1 MPPGRPGNGPGAT
14 HQDFGRLRG
23 RLELEDVGV
32 SVVAVILAGG
42 QGERL
47 SVLSVKRA
55 KPAVPFAGKYRII
68 DFALS
73 NVVNSG
79 IYHAAILTQ
88 YRPHS
93 LHDHIGVGK
102 PWDLDRARGGIR
114 LLQPYLGRRESDW
127 YKGTADAVFQNLP
140 MLADWKMDLA
150 VILSGD
156 HIYKMDY
163 RKMIDFH
170 REKKADVTVGVMEVP
185 LDEAHRFGTM
195 IVDDDA
201 RVVEFDEKPPEPRS
215 TLISMGIYI
224 FDPEV
229 LTQRLTEDARM
240 RGSAHDFG
248 KDVIPRM
255 VGMDRVFAYHF
266 PDYWQDVGTIA
277 SYWEANMGLLNDP
290 ADFEMYDYDWVIHT
304 RSEER
309 PPAKIGAEAKVTNS
323 LISHGCHIVG
333 TVEHSVLSPGVFVA
347 EGAVVR
353 DSILMNDTIVGR
365 NAVVDCSILDKE
377 VVINAG
383 AYIGYGDDMTLNR
396 MEPKNLA
403 TGISVVGKRV
413 RIPPGLRLGRNVRV
427 DADVV
432 EADFEHVPHVEGMI
446 PSGETVLAPS
456 RRESVRPRMR
466 SA

>member
-1 MPPGRPGNGPGAT
+1 L
-14 HQDFGRLRG
+14 GRLRG

-102 PWDLDRARGGIR
+102 PWDLDRARGGVR

-127 YKGTADAVFQNLP
+127 YKGSADAVFQNLP

-150 VILSGD
+150 LILSGD
-156 HIYKMDY
+156 QIYKMDY
-163 RKMIDFH
+163 GKMIEFH
-170 REKKADVTVGVMEVP
+170 RRKKADVTVGVMEVP
-185 LDEAHRFGTM
+185 IEDAHRFGTM
-195 IVDDDA
+195 IVNEEG
-201 RVVEFDEKPPEPRS
+201 RVTEFDEKPPEPRS
-215 TLISMGIYI
+215 NLISMGIYV
-224 FDPEV
+224 FDPEI
-229 LTQRLTEDARM
+229 LTQRLTEDSRM

-255 VGMDRVFAYHF
+255 VGTPSSPLDRVYAYRF
-266 PDYWQDVGTIA
+266 TDYWQDVGTIA
-277 SYWEANMGLLNDP
+277 SYWEANMGLLSDP
-290 ADFEMYDYDWVIHT
+290 ADFELYDYDWVIHT

-309 PPAKIGAEAKVTNS
+309 PPAKISVEARVSNS

-377 VVINAG
+377 VVIGAG
-383 AYIGYGDDMTLNR
+383 AVIGYGDDMTFNR
-396 MEPKNLA
+396 MEPKNLS

-432 EADFEHVPHVEGMI
+432 EADFEHVPHIQGMI

-456 RRESVRPRMR
+456 RRESARPRSR
-466 SA
+466 TA

>member
-1 MPPGRPGNGPGAT
+1 
-14 HQDFGRLRG
+14 
-23 RLELEDVGV
+23 V

-102 PWDLDRARGGIR
+102 PWDLDRARGGVR

-140 MLADWKMDLA
+140 MLADWKMDLC

-156 HIYKMDY
+156 HVYKMDY
-163 RKMIDFH
+163 GKMIEFH
-170 REKKADVTVGVMEVP
+170 RQKKADVTVGVMEVP

-195 IVDDDA
+195 VVDKDGL
-201 RVVEFDEKPPEPRS
+201 VTEFDEKPPEPRS
-215 TLISMGIYI
+215 NLISTGIYI
-224 FDPEV
+224 FDPEI
-229 LTQRLTEDARM
+229 LTQRLVEDSRM

-255 VGMDRVFAYHF
+255 VGMDRVYAYHF
-266 PDYWQDVGTIA
+266 KDYWQDVGTIA

-290 ADFEMYDYDWVIHT
+290 PDFEMYDYDWVIHT

-309 PPAKIGAEAKVTNS
+309 PPAKISGDARVSNS
-323 LISHGCHIVG
+323 LISHGCHVLG

-353 DSILMNDTIVGR
+353 DSIVMNDTIVERGG
-365 NAVVDCSILDKE
+365 VVDYAILDKE
-377 VVINAG
+377 VVIGAG
-383 AYIGYGDDMTLNR
+383 AVVGYGDDRASNR
-396 MEPKNLA
+396 MEPKNLS
-403 TGISVVGKRV
+403 TGITVVGKRV
-413 RIPPGLRLGRNVRV
+413 RIPRGLKLGRNVRV

-432 EADFEHVPHVEGMI
+432 EADFEHVPHVDGMI

-456 RRESVRPRMR
+456 RRESARPRMR
-466 SA
+466 TA

>member
-1 MPPGRPGNGPGAT
+1 M
-14 HQDFGRLRG
+14 
-23 RLELEDVGV
+23 

-55 KPAVPFAGKYRII
+55 KPAVPFGGKYRII

-73 NVVNSG
+73 NCVNSG
-79 IYHAAILTQ
+79 IYHTAVLTQ

-102 PWDLDRARGGIR
+102 PWDLDRARGGVR

-140 MLADWKMDLA
+140 MLVDWKMDLA
-150 VILSGD
+150 LILSGD

-163 RKMIDFH
+163 GKMMSFH
-170 REKKADVTVGVMEVP
+170 RENRADVTVGVMEVP
-185 LDEAHRFGTM
+185 IEEAHRFGTLV
-195 IVDDDA
+195 VDKDQ
-201 RVVEFDEKPPEPRS
+201 RVIEFDEKPPQPRS
-215 TLISMGIYI
+215 NLISMGIYV
-224 FDPEV
+224 FDPEI
-229 LTQRLTEDARM
+229 LTQRLTEDSRL
-240 RGSAHDFG
+240 RSSAHDFG

-255 VGMDRVFAYHF
+255 VGTDRVFAYQF
-266 PDYWQDVGTIA
+266 NDYWRDVGTIA

-290 ADFEMYDYDWVIHT
+290 PDFDLYDYDWVIHT

-309 PPAKIGAEAKVTNS
+309 PPAKMGSNAQVSNS
-323 LISHGCHIVG
+323 LISHGCHVLG
-333 TVEHSVLSPGVFVA
+333 SVERSVLSPGVFIG

-353 DSILMNDTIVGR
+353 DSIIMTDTIVGR
-365 NAVVDCSILDKE
+365 NAVIDCSILDKE
-377 VVINAG
+377 IVVGAG
-383 AYIGYGDDMTLNR
+383 ATVGYGDDQTPNR
-396 MEPKNLA
+396 LEAKNLS

-413 RIPPGLRLGRNVRV
+413 RIPPGLRLGRNVRL

-432 EADFEHVPHVEGMI
+432 ESDFEHVRHVDGMI

-456 RRESVRPRMR
+456 RRESIRPRTR
-466 SA
+466 TA

>member
-1 MPPGRPGNGPGAT
+1 VRGGNVSRSAEKRAG
-14 HQDFGRLRG
+14 
-23 RLELEDVGV
+23 LEDVGV

-73 NVVNSG
+73 NCVNSG

-102 PWDLDRARGGIR
+102 PWDLDRARGGVR

-163 RKMIDFH
+163 GKMIEFH
-170 REKKADVTVGVMEVP
+170 RDRKADVTVGVLEVP

-195 IVDDDA
+195 VVDDDQQ
-201 RVVEFDEKPPEPRS
+201 VVEFDEKPPQPRS
-215 TLISMGIYI
+215 NLISMGIYV
-224 FDPEV
+224 FNPEI
-229 LTQRLTEDARM
+229 LTQRLVEDSRI
-240 RGSAHDFG
+240 RSSAHDFG

-255 VGMDRVFAYHF
+255 VSTDRVFAYHF
-266 PDYWQDVGTIA
+266 KDYWQDVGTIA
-277 SYWEANMGLLNDP
+277 SYWESNMALLNDP
-290 ADFEMYDYDWVIHT
+290 PDFDLYDYDWVIHT

-309 PPAKIGAEAKVTNS
+309 PPATIGSAATVSNS
-323 LISHGCHIVG
+323 LISHGCHILG
-333 TVEHSVLSPGVFVA
+333 SVEHSVLSPGVFVA

-353 DSILMNDTIVGR
+353 DSIIMTDSIIGR
-365 NAVVDCSILDKE
+365 NAVVDCAILDKE
-377 VVINAG
+377 IVVG
-383 AYIGYGDDMTLNR
+383 ADAVIGHGDDRTPNR
-396 MEPKNLA
+396 LEAANLS
-403 TGISVVGKRV
+403 TGITVVGKRV

-432 EADFEHVPHVEGMI
+432 EADFEHVPHVQGMI

-456 RRESVRPRMR
+456 RRESIRPRTR
-466 SA
+466 TA

>member
-1 MPPGRPGNGPGAT
+1 
-14 HQDFGRLRG
+14 
-23 RLELEDVGV
+23 V

-79 IYHAAILTQ
+79 IYHTAILTQ

-102 PWDLDRARGGIR
+102 PWDLDRARGGVR

-150 VILSGD
+150 LILSGD

-163 RKMIDFH
+163 GKMIDFH
-170 REKKADVTVGVMEVP
+170 RENRADVTVGVMEVP
-185 LDEAHRFGTM
+185 LDEAHRFGTL
-195 IVDDDA
+195 IVDDDGQ
-201 RVVEFDEKPPEPRS
+201 VVEFDEKPPEPRS
-215 TLISMGIYI
+215 NLISMGIYV
-224 FDPEV
+224 FDPEI
-229 LTQRLTEDARM
+229 LTQRLTEDSRM

-255 VGMDRVFAYHF
+255 VGTDRVFAYRF
-266 PDYWQDVGTIA
+266 TDYWQDVGTIA
-277 SYWEANMGLLNDP
+277 SYWDANMGLLSDP
-290 ADFEMYDYDWVIHT
+290 PEFEMYDYDWVIHT

-309 PPAKIGAEAKVTNS
+309 PPAKISGAAKVTNS
-323 LISHGCHIVG
+323 LISHGCHILG

-347 EGAVVR
+347 EGAVIR
-353 DSILMNDTIVGR
+353 DSIVMNDTIVGR
-365 NAVVDCSILDKE
+365 NAVIDCAILDKE
-377 VVINAG
+377 VVIGAG
-383 AYIGYGDDMTLNR
+383 AVVGYGDDRSPNR
-396 MEPKNLA
+396 MEPKNLSN
-403 TGISVVGKRV
+403 GISVVGKRV

-427 DADVV
+427 DADVI
-432 EADFEHVPHVEGMI
+432 EADFEHVPHVEGAI

-456 RRESVRPRMR
+456 RRESARPRIR

>member
-1 MPPGRPGNGPGAT
+1 
-14 HQDFGRLRG
+14 
-23 RLELEDVGV
+23 
-32 SVVAVILAGG
+32 
-42 QGERL
+42 
-47 SVLSVKRA
+47 
-55 KPAVPFAGKYRII
+55 
-68 DFALS
+68 
-73 NVVNSG
+73 
-79 IYHAAILTQ
+79 
-88 YRPHS
+88 
-93 LHDHIGVGK
+93 
-102 PWDLDRARGGIR
+102 
-114 LLQPYLGRRESDW
+114 
-127 YKGTADAVFQNLP
+127 
-140 MLADWKMDLA
+140 
-150 VILSGD
+150 
-156 HIYKMDY
+156 
-163 RKMIDFH
+163 MIDFH

-201 RVVEFDEKPPEPRS
+201 RVVEFDEKPAEPRS

-224 FDPEV
+224 FDPEI
-229 LTQRLTEDARM
+229 LTQRLTEDSRM

-277 SYWEANMGLLNDP
+277 SYWEANMGLLSDP

-309 PPAKIGAEAKVTNS
+309 PPAKISGKAKVSNS

-353 DSILMNDTIVGR
+353 DSIIMSDTIVGR

-377 VVINAG
+377 VVISAG
-383 AYIGYGDDMTLNR
+383 AYIGYGDDMSLNR
-396 MEPKNLA
+396 LEPKNLS

>member
-1 MPPGRPGNGPGAT
+1 MN
-14 HQDFGRLRG
+14 
-23 RLELEDVGV
+23 
-32 SVVAVILAGG
+32 VVAVIMAGG

-73 NVVNSG
+73 NTVNSG

-102 PWDLDRARGGIR
+102 PWDLDRARGGVR

-140 MLADWKMDLA
+140 FLQDWKAELV

-163 RKMIDFH
+163 RRMISAHLERD
-170 REKKADVTVGVMEVP
+170 ADVTVGVLEVP
-185 LDEAHRFGTM
+185 IAEAHRFGTM
-195 IVDDDA
+195 ICDA
-201 RVVEFDEKPPEPRS
+201 DGRVLEFEEKPARPRS
-215 TLISMGIYI
+215 NLVSMGIYVFNAEI
-224 FDPEV
+224 
-229 LTQRLTEDARM
+229 LSRRLTEDAATK
-240 RGSAHDFG
+240 SSHDFG

-255 VGMDRVFAYHF
+255 VRWDRVYAHRFD
-266 PDYWQDVGTIA
+266 DYWRDVGTIA

-290 ADFEMYDYDWVIHT
+290 PDLDLYDNDWVIHT

-309 PPAKIGAEAKVTNS
+309 PPARVAGAARVVDS
-323 LISHGCHIVG
+323 LVSHGCNIYG
-333 TVEHSVLSPGVFVA
+333 TVERSVLSPGVFVA
-347 EGAVVR
+347 PGAVVR
-353 DSILMNDTIVGR
+353 DSIVMTDTIISR
-365 NAVVDCSILDKE
+365 DAVVDMAIIDKE
-377 VVINAG
+377 SVIAPGCVVGAG
-383 AYIGYGDDMTLNR
+383 EDRTPNR
-396 MEPKNLA
+396 MEPGNLS
-403 TGISVVGKRV
+403 TGITVIGKRV
-413 RIPPGLRLGRNVRV
+413 RIPPGFRLGRNVRV
-427 DADVV
+427 DADVI
-432 EADFEHVPHVEGMI
+432 EADFEHARTHDHTI

-456 RRESVRPRMR
+456 RRQLARTRAR
-466 SA
+466 TA

>member
-1 MPPGRPGNGPGAT
+1 
-14 HQDFGRLRG
+14 
-23 RLELEDVGV
+23 V

-102 PWDLDRARGGIR
+102 PWDLDRARGGVR

-195 IVDDDA
+195 IVDDEQ

-215 TLISMGIYI
+215 NLISMGIYI
-224 FDPEV
+224 FDPEI
-229 LTQRLTEDARM
+229 LTQRLTEDSRM

-309 PPAKIGAEAKVTNS
+309 PPAKISASAQVTNS
-323 LISHGCHIVG
+323 LISHGCHILG
-333 TVEHSVLSPGVFVA
+333 TVEHSVLSPGVFVG

-353 DSILMNDTIVGR
+353 DSIVMNDTIVGR
-365 NAVVDCSILDKE
+365 NAVIDCAILDKE
-377 VVINAG
+377 IVVNGG
-383 AYIGYGDDMTLNR
+383 AHIGYGDDPSPNR
-396 MEPKNLA
+396 MEPKNLS
-403 TGISVVGKRV
+403 TGITVVGKRV
-413 RIPPGLRLGRNVRV
+413 RIPSGLKLGRNVRV

-432 EADFEHVPHVEGMI
+432 EADFEHVLHVEGII

-456 RRESVRPRMR
+456 RRESARPRMR

>member
-1 MPPGRPGNGPGAT
+1 VRRSKEL
-14 HQDFGRLRG
+14 GRLRG
-23 RLELEDVGV
+23 RLKLEDVGV

-73 NVVNSG
+73 NCVNSG
-79 IYHAAILTQ
+79 IYHAAVLTQ

-102 PWDLDRARGGIR
+102 PWDLDRARGGVR

-150 VILSGD
+150 LILSGD

-163 RKMIDFH
+163 GKMIDFH
-170 REKKADVTVGVMEVP
+170 RAKQADVTVGVMEVP
-185 LDEAHRFGTM
+185 IKDAHRFGTM
-195 IVDDDA
+195 IVDDDG

-215 TLISMGIYI
+215 NLISMGIYI
-224 FDPEV
+224 FDPEM
-229 LTQRLTEDARM
+229 LTQRLTEDSRM

-248 KDVIPRM
+248 KDIIPRM
-255 VGMDRVFAYHF
+255 VGMDRVYAYHF
-266 PDYWQDVGTIA
+266 RDYWQDVGTIA

-290 ADFEMYDYDWVIHT
+290 PEFELYDYDWVIHT

-309 PPAKIGAEAKVTNS
+309 PPAKIAADAKISNS
-323 LISHGCHIVG
+323 LISHGCHVLG
-333 TVEHSVLSPGVFVA
+333 TVEHSILSPGVFVA

-353 DSILMNDTIVGR
+353 DSILMSDTIIGR
-365 NAVVDCSILDKE
+365 DATIDCAILDKE
-377 VVINAG
+377 VVVGAG
-383 AYIGYGDDMTLNR
+383 AYLGFGNDMTINR
-396 MEPKNLA
+396 LEPRNLT

-432 EADFEHVPHVEGMI
+432 EADFEHIPHADGMI

-456 RRESVRPRMR
+456 RRELARNRIR
-466 SA
+466 TA

>member
-1 MPPGRPGNGPGAT
+1 
-14 HQDFGRLRG
+14 
-23 RLELEDVGV
+23 V

-102 PWDLDRARGGIR
+102 PWDLDRARGGVR

-140 MLADWKMDLA
+140 MLADWKMDLC

-156 HIYKMDY
+156 HVYKMDY
-163 RKMIDFH
+163 AKMIQFH
-170 REKKADVTVGVMEVP
+170 RDNKADVTVGVMEVP
-185 LDEAHRFGTM
+185 IEEAHRFGTM
-195 IVDDDA
+195 IVDDEN
-201 RVVEFDEKPPEPRS
+201 RVVEFDEKPAEPRS
-215 TLISMGIYI
+215 SLISMGIYI
-224 FDPEV
+224 FDPEI

-255 VGMDRVFAYHF
+255 VGMDRVFAYRF
-266 PDYWQDVGTIA
+266 GDYWQDVGTIS
-277 SYWEANMGLLNDP
+277 SYWEANMGLLSDP

-309 PPAKIGAEAKVTNS
+309 PPAKISASATVSNS
-323 LISHGCHIVG
+323 LISHGCHILG
-333 TVEHSVLSPGVFVA
+333 TVVHSVLSPGVFVA

-365 NAVVDCSILDKE
+365 DAVIDCAILDKE
-377 VVINAG
+377 VVIGSG
-383 AYIGYGDDMTLNR
+383 AHIGYGTDMALNR
-396 MEPKNLA
+396 MEPKNLS
-403 TGISVVGKRV
+403 TGITVVGKRV
-413 RIPPGLRLGRNVRV
+413 RIPPGLKLGRNVRV

-432 EADFEHVPHVEGMI
+432 EADFEHVLHVEGII

-456 RRESVRPRMR
+456 RRESARPRMR
-466 SA
+466 TA

>member
-1 MPPGRPGNGPGAT
+1 MPRADPATRPGAT
-14 HQDFGRLRG
+14 HQDFGRLRS
-23 RLELEDVGV
+23 RQELEDVGV

-102 PWDLDRARGGIR
+102 PWDLDRARGGVR

-150 VILSGD
+150 LILSGD

-163 RKMIDFH
+163 GKMIDFH
-170 REKKADVTVGVMEVP
+170 RAKKADVTVGVMKVP
-185 LDEAHRFGTM
+185 LEEAHRFGTL
-195 IVDDDA
+195 IVDGDG
-201 RVVEFDEKPPEPRS
+201 RVVEWDEKPPAPRS
-215 TLISMGIYI
+215 SLISMGIYV
-224 FDPEV
+224 FDPEI
-229 LTQRLTEDARM
+229 LTLRLTEDARM

-248 KDVIPRM
+248 KDIIPRM
-255 VGMDRVFAYHF
+255 VGMDRVFAYPF
-266 PDYWQDVGTIA
+266 GDYWQDVGTIA
-277 SYWEANMGLLNDP
+277 SYWEANMGLLSDP
-290 ADFEMYDYDWVIHT
+290 AEFEMYDYEWVIHT

-309 PPAKIGAEAKVTNS
+309 PPAKISGAAKVSNS
-323 LISHGCHIVG
+323 LISHGCHVVG

-353 DSILMNDTIVGR
+353 DSIIMNDSIVGR

-383 AYIGYGDDMTLNR
+383 AHIGYGDDMTLNR
-396 MEPKNLA
+396 MEPKNLS

-413 RIPPGLRLGRNVRV
+413 RIPSGLRLGRNVRV

-432 EADFEHVPHVEGMI
+432 EADFEHVLHVQGMI

>member
-1 MPPGRPGNGPGAT
+1 
-14 HQDFGRLRG
+14 
-23 RLELEDVGV
+23 V

-201 RVVEFDEKPPEPRS
+201 RVVEFDEKPAEPRS

-224 FDPEV
+224 FDPEI
-229 LTQRLTEDARM
+229 LAQRLTEDSRM

-277 SYWEANMGLLNDP
+277 SYWEANMGLLSDP

-309 PPAKIGAEAKVTNS
+309 PPAKISGNAKVSNS

-353 DSILMNDTIVGR
+353 DSIIMSDTIVGR

-377 VVINAG
+377 VVISAG
-383 AYIGYGDDMTLNR
+383 AYIGYGDDMSLNR
-396 MEPKNLA
+396 LEPKNLS

>member
-1 MPPGRPGNGPGAT
+1 
-14 HQDFGRLRG
+14 
-23 RLELEDVGV
+23 V

-102 PWDLDRARGGIR
+102 PWDMDRARGGVR

-163 RKMIDFH
+163 GKMIDFH

-185 LDEAHRFGTM
+185 LEDAHRFGTL
-195 IVDDDA
+195 IVDDA
-201 RVVEFDEKPPEPRS
+201 GRVTEFDEKPPEPRS

-224 FDPEV
+224 FDPEI
-229 LTQRLTEDARM
+229 LTQRLTEDSRM

-248 KDVIPRM
+248 KDIIPRM
-255 VGMDRVFAYHF
+255 VGLDRVYAYHF
-266 PDYWQDVGTIA
+266 GDYWQDVGTIA
-277 SYWEANMGLLNDP
+277 SYWDANMGLLADP
-290 ADFEMYDYDWVIHT
+290 PEFEMYDYDWVIHT

-309 PPAKIGAEAKVTNS
+309 PPAKISAKAKVSNS

-353 DSILMNDTIVGR
+353 DSIIMNDTIVGR
-365 NAVVDCSILDKE
+365 NATVDCSILDKE
-377 VVINAG
+377 VVIGAG
-383 AYIGYGDDMTLNR
+383 AYLGYGNDMALNR
-396 MEPKNLA
+396 MEPKNLSN
-403 TGISVVGKRV
+403 GISVVGKRV
-413 RIPPGLRLGRNVRV
+413 RIPPGLKLGRNVRV

-446 PSGETVLAPS
+446 ASGETVLAPS
-456 RRESVRPRMR
+456 RRESARPRTR
-466 SA
+466 TA